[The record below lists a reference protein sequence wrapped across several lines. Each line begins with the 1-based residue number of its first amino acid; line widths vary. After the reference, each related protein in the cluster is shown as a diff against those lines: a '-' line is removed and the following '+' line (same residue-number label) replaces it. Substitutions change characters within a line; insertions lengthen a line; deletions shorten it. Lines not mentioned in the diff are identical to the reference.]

1 MPNAWG
7 SGPGSLGTAKVQLEP
22 PRPLMRET
30 SPGEPFPVHALGEVL
45 RPTAEAIHD
54 RVQAP
59 MAICAQS
66 VLATAALA
74 VQGHVDV
81 ILPIGETKPLSLY
94 LITVAES
101 GERKDACDRVAMRSV
116 MRRQMALR
124 DQYDTDHPNWV
135 GEKMI
140 WEKLRDKI
148 LREGKKGNHIAMRA
162 DLKALGPLPPEPL
175 DPLLICSE
183 PTFEGL
189 CKLYG
194 RGQPSLGLFSSEG
207 GGFIGGHGMTEEAK
221 LRTATG
227 LSKFW
232 DGSPVDRVRALD
244 GTLYLVGRRLAMHL
258 MVQPRVGDLL
268 LRDSMLI
275 DQGLASRLLVAAPES
290 AAGSRLWHELH
301 PTTEPRIAEYSAH
314 LLDILERP
322 LPLAQDKRQE
332 LAPRELLFDYRAAG
346 RYVEF
351 ADHVELRLAKGG
363 ELAPI
368 KGFGNK
374 LPEHAGRL
382 AAVLQAVEDLDAEAL
397 GEANFEKGI
406 ILSEFYAAEALRL
419 SEAARIRAQLHRA
432 QQLLD
437 WLHNEWL
444 DENVSLPDI
453 YQRGPYSIR
462 DQKTAKDLVK
472 ALEEHGWAIRI
483 PQGAVVADQHRREV
497 WRIVKRS

>member
-1 MPNAWG
+1 
-7 SGPGSLGTAKVQLEP
+7 
-22 PRPLMRET
+22 
-30 SPGEPFPVHALGEVL
+30 
-45 RPTAEAIHD
+45 
-54 RVQAP
+54 
-59 MAICAQS
+59 

-81 ILPIGETKPLSLY
+81 VLPIGETKPVSLY

-101 GERKDACDRVAMRSV
+101 GERKDACDRVV
-116 MRRQMALR
+116 MRPVMERQMTLR
-124 DQYDTDHPNWV
+124 DQYDIDHPNWV
-135 GEKMI
+135 DEKMI
-140 WEKLRDKI
+140 WERLRDKI
-148 LREGKKGNHIAMRA
+148 LREGKRSSHTAMRA

-189 CKLYG
+189 SKLYG

-207 GGFIGGHGMTEEAK
+207 GRFIGGHGMTEEAK

-244 GTLYLVGRRLAMHL
+244 GTLYLLGRRLAMHL

-268 LRDSMLI
+268 LHDGMLI

-290 AAGSRLWHELH
+290 AAGSRLWHEPQ
-301 PTTEPRIAEYSAH
+301 PTTDPAIAQYCAH

-322 LPLAQDKRQE
+322 LPLVQGKHQE
-332 LAPRELLFDYRAAG
+332 LVPRGLQFDYRAAG

-351 ADHVELRLAKGG
+351 ADHVELRLGNGG

-374 LPEHAGRL
+374 LPEHAARL
-382 AAVLQAVEDLDAEAL
+382 AGILQAVEDLDTEAL
-397 GEANFEKGI
+397 GEANFENGI

-437 WLHNEWL
+437 WLHNAWRE
-444 DENVSLPDI
+444 ENVSVPHI

-462 DQKTAKDLVK
+462 DQKTAKDLVRI
-472 ALEEHGWAIRI
+472 LEEHGWAIRL
-483 PQGAVVADQHRREV
+483 PQGAVVAGQHRREV